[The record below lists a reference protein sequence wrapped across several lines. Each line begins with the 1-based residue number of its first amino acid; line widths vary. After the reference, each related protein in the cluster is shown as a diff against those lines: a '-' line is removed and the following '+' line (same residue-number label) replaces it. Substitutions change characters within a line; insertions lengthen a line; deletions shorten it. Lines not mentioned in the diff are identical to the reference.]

1 MDNNISQNITAI
13 IPAAGLGRRM
23 QSSCPKQY
31 LTIGSKTILEH
42 AISVLVEHPA
52 IQHIIIVINCEDH
65 WFELLPIV
73 NNIRVSTT
81 LGKMTRSQS
90 VMAGLQAI
98 HHPTDWILIHDAV
111 RPCLDRQDVDQL
123 LKITTNTSGGH
134 CSPVGGI
141 LVNPVCDTI
150 KCSREEQYIISHTI
164 DRKNLWHA
172 LTPQLFPFKIL
183 YSCLLRVLELGIEL
197 TDDCSAL
204 EYCGY
209 HPGLI
214 VGHRNNIKVT
224 YPEDLTIASVYLQEQ
239 QHKHEKIL

>member
-1 MDNNISQNITAI
+1 MDNNITPNITVI

-42 AISVLVEHPA
+42 AISVFLEHPA
-52 IQHIIIVINCEDH
+52 IQHIIIVINSEDH

-73 NNIRVSTT
+73 NNIRITTT
-81 LGKMTRSQS
+81 LGKMTRSHS

-98 HHPTDWILIHDAV
+98 GHPTDWVLIHDAV
-111 RPCLDRQDVDQL
+111 RPCLHRQDVDQL
-123 LKITTNTSGGH
+123 LKITTHPNGEH
-134 CSPVGGI
+134 CSQVGGI

-150 KCSREEQYIISHTI
+150 KCSIEEQYIISHTI

-172 LTPQLFPFKIL
+172 LTPQLFPFKL
-183 YSCLLRVLELGIEL
+183 LHSCLLRSLELGREL
-197 TDDCSAL
+197 TDDSSAL

-209 HPGLI
+209 HPALI
-214 VGHRNNIKVT
+214 VGDRNNIKVT

-239 QHKHEKIL
+239 HKHEKIL

>member
-1 MDNNISQNITAI
+1 MDNNIPQNITAI

-31 LTIGSKTILEH
+31 LPIGSKSILEH

-65 WFELLPIV
+65 WFEFLPIV
-73 NNIRVSTT
+73 NNIRISTT
-81 LGKMTRSQS
+81 LGKRTRSQS
-90 VMAGLQAI
+90 VLAGLQAI
-98 HHPTDWILIHDAV
+98 EHPTDWILIHDAV

-123 LKITTNTSGGH
+123 LKITNPNGKVGH
-134 CSPVGGI
+134 CSQVGGI

-150 KCSREEQYIISHTI
+150 KCSIEEQSIISHTI
-164 DRKNLWHA
+164 ERKNLWHA
-172 LTPQLFPFKIL
+172 LTPQLFPFKL
-183 YSCLLRVLELGIEL
+183 FHSCLLRTLELGIEL
-197 TDDCSAL
+197 TDDSSAL

-209 HPGLI
+209 HPTLI

-224 YPEDLTIASVYLQEQ
+224 YPEDLTIASVYLEE